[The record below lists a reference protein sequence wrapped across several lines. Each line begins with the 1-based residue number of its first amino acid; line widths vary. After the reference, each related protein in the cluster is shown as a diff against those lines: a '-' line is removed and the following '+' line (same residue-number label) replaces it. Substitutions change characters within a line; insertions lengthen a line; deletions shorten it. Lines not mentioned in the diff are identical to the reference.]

1 MFSIYKLW
9 HASDLFGILKIVLKI
24 SFRFSFQWTADG
36 LTGKT
41 GHRVRGRVGLDRRN
55 VCARVPN
62 HDQPLEGK
70 IALVSVGK
78 PSRAKRELVQVK

>member
-1 MFSIYKLW
+1 MQLTILEQKFKKLFFSL
-9 HASDLFGILKIVLKI
+9 
-24 SFRFSFQWTADG
+24 QWTVDG

-41 GHRVRGRVGLDRRN
+41 GHRVLGRVVLGRRS

-62 HDQPLEGK
+62 HDQLLAGK

-78 PSRAKRELVQVK
+78 PSHAKPELVQVK